1 MPDLKTE
8 LSKVLDEWNKPET
21 TTMTMPH
28 QKITNNATRATF
40 NKVAENPGSTRSE
53 VVAMLL
59 TDGYKV
65 SSTTSLL
72 TQMLARGNI
81 RSLNGKLFTNQN
93 EYKPMERITPIKH
106 RVVKDVQNAAPVVVV
121 EQKPEPAVQ
130 INAAWDA
137 DTLLNNLS
145 IKQARAL
152 YDELRKIFGGEKP

>member
-8 LSKVLDEWNKPET
+8 MAKVIDEWNKPET
-21 TTMTMPH
+21 TMTTPH
-28 QKITNNATRATF
+28 QKITNNVTRATF
-40 NKVAENPGSTRSE
+40 NKIAENPGATRAD
-53 VVAMLL
+53 VVAMLSA
-59 TDGYKV
+59 DGYKL

-93 EYKPMERITPIKH
+93 EYKPMERITPIK
-106 RVVKDVQNAAPVVVV
+106 RRAKKDTPPDVPEVDFGNT
-121 EQKPEPAVQ
+121 EPAPQ

-152 YDELRKIFGGEKP
+152 YDELRKIFGG